1 MKRLLVIEDGHEYEE
16 FARLFLAHAFEIH
29 CAHSVGEALEVLSD
43 TWIDGFLLDLRFDR
57 AEIGSITGDIEATTE
72 RLFAG
77 DRSRA
82 ASYLKDNQGVLI
94 LAELRPAGHDQPAVF
109 VHDFAPLKMENLT
122 NLYGNVKAV
131 PSFDAASICR
141 ALAQ

>member
-29 CAHSVGEALEVLSD
+29 CAHGIDEALAVLSD
-43 TWIDGFLLDLRFDR
+43 TEVDGFLLDLRFDR
-57 AEIGSITGDIEATTE
+57 ADTGSITGDIEATAE

-82 ASYLKDNQGVLI
+82 VSYLKDNQGVLI
-94 LAELRPAGHDQPAVF
+94 LAELRRAGCDQPAVF
-109 VHDFAPLKMENLT
+109 VHDFAPLKMKNLT

-131 PSFDAASICR
+131 PSFDAASIYR
-141 ALAQ
+141 ALEE